1 MTLCCRGF
9 ICWLAFGWLLGTAMG
24 DRSKYHLRRRPF
36 SASSPDLIQC
46 NTYCWF
52 GVWDQDLGHSLVHHF
67 SPLLIIIPLP
77 TSSLSLDSPLSHLLS
92 PLSPSS
98 LPSFPSPLPRFSFPF
113 SPSSSFPPL
122 PPSFCLCMSQ
132 THRQDFMHGT
142 MFRCWIC
149 HNMTGKPTK
158 VCGRDT

>member
-1 MTLCCRGF
+1 MDYRCQMTLCCRGF

-77 TSSLSLDSPLSHLLS
+77 TSLSLDSPLSHLLS
-92 PLSPSS
+92 PLLPSLFSFSSPSLL
-98 LPSFPSPLPRFSFPF
+98 LPLFPLLFFPS
-113 SPSSSFPPL
+113 SPSIFLSMHVTDTQTRFHARDHVQML
-122 PPSFCLCMSQ
+122 DLSQ
-132 THRQDFMHGT
+132 YDG
-142 MFRCWIC
+142 
-149 HNMTGKPTK
+149 
-158 VCGRDT
+158 